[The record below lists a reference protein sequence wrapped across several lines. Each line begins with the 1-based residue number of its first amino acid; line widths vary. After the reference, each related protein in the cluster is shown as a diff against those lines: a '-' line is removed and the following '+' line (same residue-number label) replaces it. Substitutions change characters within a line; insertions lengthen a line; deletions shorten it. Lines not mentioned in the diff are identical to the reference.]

1 MSCRSLTG
9 RPVLLAHLATTILIL
24 TGERASAASRIENG
38 LSAAAARSSADGV
51 DSFLRG
57 AVEEDLE
64 TSARATSDVTKGQV
78 PRGSTRSAT
87 PWADSELDDDITANI
102 HKSADSSATAS
113 ASCVPEK
120 LNAAGSKHDG
130 KSKTCVLGV
139 VLELLS
145 CVGSNVGLVIEKQ
158 ALMAEQNRL
167 GKADVSATKLPL
179 WWLGFAIF
187 AVAQVVTGVAL
198 YLCSVV
204 VIAPLSS
211 FSLVINVF
219 TSVLWLKEP
228 TSVIQVVSSLA
239 IVLGCV
245 LTTIYA
251 PWSKAKSSLECF
263 RVYVGASDFHIVAA
277 ILLSTLAAVM
287 VTGRALV
294 LPSQRRTTEQP
305 EWPRSARFG
314 RWLYPIAAGMTAVW
328 TINSGAA
335 LMRLLGWAMQ
345 GHAEVMKSYEVYLTT
360 ALYVLL
366 IIMWQK
372 LMNDC
377 LIVLNAAF
385 VVPINFA
392 LFTMLTLPVS
402 GALHGTLNNWHPDA
416 GALSMY
422 CGGMAVCILGMC
434 GLVTCTEGDKPKR
447 VETEDAASSKQ
458 AAMEEKESSS
468 LVSN

>member
-130 KSKTCVLGV
+130 KSKPCVLGV

-187 AVAQVVTGVAL
+187 AVAQVPPAVLSLTVAL
-198 YLCSVV
+198 
-204 VIAPLSS
+204 
-211 FSLVINVF
+211 
-219 TSVLWLKEP
+219 
-228 TSVIQVVSSLA
+228 
-239 IVLGCV
+239 
-245 LTTIYA
+245 
-251 PWSKAKSSLECF
+251 
-263 RVYVGASDFHIVAA
+263 DVAA
-277 ILLSTLAAVM
+277 VSADPLHSWLGAAAVAM
-287 VTGRALV
+287 VADVARVCCRCGPGLLPMWPGLAHLRRRTQFVTGRGLY
-294 LPSQRRTTEQP
+294 LL
-305 EWPRSARFG
+305 RSV
-314 RWLYPIAAGMTAVW
+314 AA
-328 TINSGAA
+328 
-335 LMRLLGWAMQ
+335 
-345 GHAEVMKSYEVYLTT
+345 
-360 ALYVLL
+360 
-366 IIMWQK
+366 
-372 LMNDC
+372 
-377 LIVLNAAF
+377 
-385 VVPINFA
+385 
-392 LFTMLTLPVS
+392 
-402 GALHGTLNNWHPDA
+402 
-416 GALSMY
+416 
-422 CGGMAVCILGMC
+422 
-434 GLVTCTEGDKPKR
+434 TCCH
-447 VETEDAASSKQ
+447 
-458 AAMEEKESSS
+458 
-468 LVSN
+468 